1 MPPRRAPVNPLAPI
15 DAETCHPPRMKR
27 IAVAVAGSTVLAIG
41 LAVLVFPILPG
52 WLLIFSGLAVLA
64 AEFAWARR
72 LLDGA
77 KARATS
83 LTRR

>member
-1 MPPRRAPVNPLAPI
+1 
-15 DAETCHPPRMKR
+15 MKR

-41 LAVLVFPILPG
+41 LAGLALPVLPG
-52 WLLIFSGLAVLA
+52 WLLIFAGLAVLA

-77 KARATS
+77 KARAAS